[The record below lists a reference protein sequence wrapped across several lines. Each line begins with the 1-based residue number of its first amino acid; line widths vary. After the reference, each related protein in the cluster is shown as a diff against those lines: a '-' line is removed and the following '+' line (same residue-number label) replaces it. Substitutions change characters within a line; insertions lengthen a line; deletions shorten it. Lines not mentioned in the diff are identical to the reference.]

1 MLFSWQNPLSLS
13 YVAPSYPHPIFFMT
27 PLSLLWTPEPPPAPF
42 IRSVSTS
49 ECANRLLLCTLMSTV
64 IVSADIFK
72 VQWSTKDPLQ
82 HFSKHLECWLYKL
95 WHCMFSF
102 PPFLTISPFDP
113 LRVLCDIHPKPRHK
127 NNHISPANMYLY
139 YLPQKSPDGLKIIHL
154 KCASLFKFVQPLCQV
169 LPDLFPFLKK

>member
-13 YVAPSYPHPIFFMT
+13 YVAPSYPHQIFFMT
-27 PLSLLWTPEPPPAPF
+27 PLSLLRTPETPPAPF

-49 ECANRLLLCTLMSTV
+49 ECANRFLLCTLMSTV
-64 IVSADIFK
+64 IVSADIFE
-72 VQWSTKDPLQ
+72 VQWSTKDPPQ

-102 PPFLTISPFDP
+102 PPFF
-113 LRVLCDIHPKPRHK
+113 
-127 NNHISPANMYLY
+127 NHLAIWPSEGLVWHSNMYLY